1 MGCCL
6 ARLVQ
11 FWLPPAIPYDQ
22 AKTRTRSLDLVYFL
36 HPGVWTSPLVMLTS
50 GAMISHMGVV
60 WRHPRNGELF
70 LLESVRSEDTLGDVV
85 QGGRRHTGVRLVH
98 LRDKLNRQ
106 EGGYYVCVQPIE
118 METTIRA
125 EAEEI
130 FNRFI
135 IDENGI
141 PFEQTWSSFALAQLP
156 DDWRLHAAEDTTS
169 LYCSELAALA
179 LRTCR
184 VIPDI
189 PDVSAVWPPTL
200 YDCQLRAR
208 QGAQLS
214 VHKFLI
220 QMNSSVPIAAAPP
233 ATEKP
238 SVVVVPSDQDIE
250 SVLQT
255 LSRKSPAE
263 IAAAMAELGDE

>member
-6 ARLVQ
+6 VRLVQ
-11 FWLPPAIPYDQ
+11 WWLPPAIPYDQ
-22 AKTRTRSLDLVYFL
+22 AKARIRSLDLVYFL
-36 HPGVWTSPLVMLTS
+36 HLDVWTSPLVMLAS
-50 GAMISHMGVV
+50 GAMISHMGVI
-60 WRHPRNGELF
+60 WRHPHTGELF

-85 QGGRRHTGVRLVH
+85 QGGRRHTGVRLVR
-98 LRDKLNRQ
+98 LQDKLTRQ
-106 EGGYYVCVQPIE
+106 EGGYYVCVQPIHIE
-118 METTIRA
+118 EGRP
-125 EAEEI
+125 EAETI

-135 IDENGI
+135 IEENGV
-141 PFEQTWSSFALAQLP
+141 PFEQNWSSFTLAQLP
-156 DDWRLHAAEDTTS
+156 DDWRLHAGEDTTS

-200 YDCQLRAR
+200 YDCQLRPR
-208 QGAQLS
+208 SGVQLS

-220 QMNSSVPIAAAPP
+220 QMHSSVPIPVQAPP
-233 ATEKP
+233 PPSP
-238 SVVVVPSDQDIE
+238 SVVVVPVAQQLDAI
-250 SVLQT
+250 LQT

-263 IAAAMAELGDE
+263 LAAAMADCDE